1 MASPVARVRRV
12 DRPATVERS
21 RTTTRPRAT
30 SLSETSPF
38 TRTTEGQD
46 EVAPSMFGSYVV
58 YEKLGEGGMAY
69 VHRAELVGTTGLRK
83 QVALKRLL
91 TESSEDPSLVSAFV
105 HEAQLAAKLQHPN
118 IAQAY
123 E

>member
-1 MASPVARVRRV
+1 LSADLFVTVADMASPVARVRRV

-38 TRTTEGQD
+38 TRTTEGNDD

-58 YEKLGEGGMAY
+58 YEKLGEGGMA
-69 VHRAELVGTTGLRK
+69 
-83 QVALKRLL
+83 
-91 TESSEDPSLVSAFV
+91 
-105 HEAQLAAKLQHPN
+105 
-118 IAQAY
+118 
-123 E
+123 